1 MKKTVM
7 FIDPPTGWRYGFPK
21 PAPENIRNMT
31 QAQLHEWFVAN
42 GYPQKELDIWK
53 NSENGMPCGM
63 FESEVEEEN
72 NNEA

>member
-1 MKKTVM
+1 
-7 FIDPPTGWRYGFPK
+7 
-21 PAPENIRNMT
+21 MT

-63 FESEVEEEN
+63 FEGEVEDGN
-72 NNEA
+72 AN

>member
-7 FIDPPTGWRYGFPK
+7 FIDPPTGWMYGFPK
-21 PAPENIRNMT
+21 PAPENIRDMT

-63 FESEVEEEN
+63 FESEVEDSDN
-72 NNEA
+72 G